1 MGNAPE
7 FGVDIRRQVS
17 TTRIPAVSRAEL
29 GRPAFLPWDR
39 RHENPAA
46 SPPAAGSAPRAF
58 CPGPVSAAL
67 FSPVRES
74 HDPDAHPSR
83 SSGKLSCAQ
92 TQLQQAV
99 PHIPVLSALP
109 ACPLPLPNPHQPVLG
124 AGLARGPGCV
134 GRPTPARRAALA
146 AGALSSPALLGAP
159 RSLISLTFIF
169 PFGAEAH
176 RSCGTH

>member
-29 GRPAFLPWDR
+29 GRPAFLPWDQ

-109 ACPLPLPNPHQPVLG
+109 PAPFLFLILTSQSWAQGWPGGRAVWAGPRRLG
-124 AGLARGPGCV
+124 EQRWLQGLYLV
-134 GRPTPARRAALA
+134 QL
-146 AGALSSPALLGAP
+146 
-159 RSLISLTFIF
+159 F
-169 PFGAEAH
+169 
-176 RSCGTH
+176 